1 MEDKCSKSTQELL
14 ESLHKNVSMG
24 KESVMDIMSK
34 VRGEELREE
43 LTGQLD
49 KYGQFINEINAEL
62 RETVGRSKS
71 ESMMTKIAAK
81 LGIEMNTLTD
91 ATEQHIAQMIIEG
104 TTMGITDTI
113 RLVRDYEN
121 TNCSESALKLA
132 KSVIDFQEKTVS
144 RMKKFL

>member
-81 LGIEMNTLTD
+81 LGIEINTLTD